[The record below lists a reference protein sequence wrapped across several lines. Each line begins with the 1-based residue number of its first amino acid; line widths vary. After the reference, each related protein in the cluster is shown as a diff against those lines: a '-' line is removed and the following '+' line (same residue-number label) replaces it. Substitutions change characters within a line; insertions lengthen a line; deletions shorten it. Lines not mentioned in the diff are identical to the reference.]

1 MTGFCKKIATLLFLV
16 ALACAV
22 PADCRGFD
30 QPIVAGTQAIPTPA
44 ETPAKVIVNG
54 RSSTAQSILIRDLG
68 ERIPPTFSA
77 DRLKNTEGFTWY
89 VSQHYALKTDFPAE
103 RAKHKTNGITIA
115 LTSNTALFE
124 THAAPRRRRER
135 SPYDALAPALAAR
148 AA

>member
-1 MTGFCKKIATLLFLV
+1 MTGFCKKIATLLSLV

-30 QPIVAGTQAIPTPA
+30 QPTVAGTQAIPTPA

-77 DRLKNTEGFTWY
+77 DRLKNTEGSLGT
-89 VSQHYALKTDFPAE
+89 SA
-103 RAKHKTNGITIA
+103 NIT
-115 LTSNTALFE
+115 LSKPTS
-124 THAAPRRRRER
+124 PRKE
-135 SPYDALAPALAAR
+135 PNIT
-148 AA
+148 